1 MSLRNS
7 HSWLASLIET
17 GLAPPSSA
25 DNKFSTVANGA
36 TGVRRSRAS
45 PSLFEED
52 AQARDA
58 ADQAVVDDELRGL
71 QGLRESEAG
80 WSVTPDPVLTVYV
93 STPTSSLTLS
103 RKLSEIVD
111 LEARLRAQF
120 PDSLPER
127 PPPPPPATP
136 KKRSKVL
143 ASLTRTLSPRR
154 NGPPSFSS
162 FGGSRD
168 SRAVAIDTKELGAM
182 LTKASL
188 DSTLRQHV
196 AWQKFFAVRRD
207 DLESARIER
216 RIKRARSDQTLHL
229 GGKDSL
235 ESPFVARTTLQTVE
249 DRAEPNATV
258 QPSTAPLGTE
268 QPLASDVAVD
278 VSMGSPADVASSS
291 TPANVEMVLF
301 DANEQGSAPSEP
313 VAVSDSP
320 EQSSVLEP
328 DGESAT
334 GASVTPAAH
343 AAPVRPATA
352 DAVRRDLAP
361 LTSAGMTRSVSDV
374 STTTVEKR
382 SKSMTIDA
390 FEILRVLGKGCAGK
404 VLLVRKKD
412 TEDLFALKAITKRHV
427 LAHRELEHTRTEQSV
442 LKTCARDKSNPFVVR
457 LHYSFHD
464 EDTLYLALDFHPGA
478 DLASQLANWGCLG
491 RDRARFYISEI
502 IEGVEGLH
510 RAGIIY
516 RDLKPE
522 NVLIAADG
530 HIVLTD
536 FGLSKDF
543 GHNQVIPSATD
554 GLPRPHWLDH
564 PSRKVLLGEP
574 YSYECDIWSAG
585 TMLYE
590 MLAGVTPFMADNHAT
605 MYRRVLHDDLR
616 FDERSRQFDPDTRAL
631 IRGMLQ
637 RDPVLRITIPRLKR
651 MRYFNM
657 ISWDFIRLKRYAP
670 PFVPKLNPDDPTDT
684 SQFDDAFL
692 QMPPEVRGTDP
703 LHEPG
708 NDRDEPKGEPQ
719 PAFDANGR
727 DVFDGYSYYGR
738 DSASLHRHRME
749 DSDEESE
756 EEVEESPALDTEAEP
771 TTPSAMD
778 EDSMT
783 PPAEAIAAAPP
794 VQHEQEVSQGT
805 STSGD
810 TMSDSVET
818 DATSTTTAPSLSP
831 ELGRARQ
838 VSARSNLEP
847 LPEHTVAKH
856 STAIVVEEDEEG
868 SDAEWD
874 MVETSVVAS
883 VRNGG
888 REATLW
894 QRGFR
899 DRYRLVLQPLASPL
913 RPPFSRQASRHNSR
927 AGSIASSNSAM
938 PISPATT
945 PEPPSSPRPLGGMRR
960 LASVRSTAS
969 GKGDGLRPQRS
980 LDAGLYAISN
990 GLKVAPPS
998 PRIGGKTSKT
1008 SLAPSATSTEQENR
1022 TPRKGGSTIKK
1033 LTKSAFLSSNKA

>member
-25 DNKFSTVANGA
+25 DNTKFSTVANGA
-36 TGVRRSRAS
+36 TG
-45 PSLFEED
+45 
-52 AQARDA
+52 
-58 ADQAVVDDELRGL
+58 
-71 QGLRESEAG
+71 
-80 WSVTPDPVLTVYV
+80 PDPVLTIYI

-111 LEARLRAQF
+111 LESRF
-120 PDSLPER
+120 PESLPER

-136 KKRSKVL
+136 KRRSKVL

-154 NGPPSFSS
+154 SGPPSFSS

-168 SRAVAIDTKELGAM
+168 SRGVAIDTKDLSAM

-188 DSTLRQHV
+188 DPTIRQHT

-235 ESPFVARTTLQTVE
+235 ESPFVARTALQTVADHAE
-249 DRAEPNATV
+249 SEPNV
-258 QPSTAPLGTE
+258 QASTAVIAVETPT
-268 QPLASDVAVD
+268 ASDANAD
-278 VSMGSPADVASSS
+278 VSMASPPDNTSPV
-291 TPANVEMVLF
+291 TPASVEAILF
-301 DANEQGSAPSEP
+301 DANEHDGAVTQP

-320 EQSSVLEP
+320 QSSLLKP
-328 DGESAT
+328 DDESTT
-334 GASVTPAAH
+334 GGLTTPVAH
-343 AAPVRPATA
+343 TSPVRSATA

-361 LTSAGMTRSVSDV
+361 LSSAGMTRSGSDV

-404 VLLVRKKD
+404 VLLVRKKQ
-412 TEDLFALKAITKRHV
+412 TQELFAIKAITKRHV

-522 NVLIAADG
+522 NVLIAVDG

-543 GHNQVIPSATD
+543 KHNQVIPPMSN

-564 PSRKVLLGEP
+564 PSRSASTPPVVSWLKVLLGEP

-616 FDERSRQFDPDTRAL
+616 FDEQSRQFDPDTRAL

-637 RDPVLRITIPRLKR
+637 RDPILRITIPRLKR

-692 QMPPEVRGTDP
+692 QMPPEIRGTDP

-708 NDRDEPKGEPQ
+708 NDRDEPKGVPQ

-738 DSASLHRHRME
+738 DSASLRRHRME

-756 EEVEESPALDTEAEP
+756 DEVEEVSSAADAGEIDGSRRESSLPASEAES

-778 EDSMT
+778 QDST
-783 PPAEAIAAAPP
+783 NPPAEAIATPTPA
-794 VQHEQEVSQGT
+794 QHNQERSQDT
-805 STSGD
+805 SISGD

-818 DATSTTTAPSLSP
+818 DATSATTAPSLSP
-831 ELGRARQ
+831 ELARPCQ
-838 VSARSNLEP
+838 ASARSNLEL

-856 STAIVVEEDEEG
+856 STSIVVEEDEEG

-874 MVETSVVAS
+874 MVERSVAAS

-913 RPPFSRQASRHNSR
+913 RPPFSRQTSRQNSR

-938 PISPATT
+938 PISLATT

-969 GKGDGLRPQRS
+969 GKGDSLRPQRS

-998 PRIGGKTSKT
+998 SRISGKTSKT
-1008 SLAPSATSTEQENR
+1008 SLAPSEASTEQENR

-1033 LTKSAFLSSNKA
+1033 FAKPAFLSNNKA